1 MSHPSPLTKTE
12 IVDRYFL
19 EHRAK
24 LLDIAAFLD
33 RIDRA
38 SGGEQTDF
46 RIEALLECAKEL
58 HSSKVGRT
66 ERMLLLLSD
75 KTTEPIDEAGMK
87 GATGAV
93 PPQS

>member
-12 IVDRYFL
+12 IIDRYFL

-24 LLDIAAFLD
+24 LLDIAALLD

-38 SGGEQTDF
+38 SGDNQTDF
-46 RIEALLECAKEL
+46 RIKALLECVKEL
-58 HSSKVGRT
+58 HSDKVGRT

-75 KTTEPIDEAGMK
+75 QTTEPIDEAGIK
-87 GATGAV
+87 GASGAV
-93 PPQS
+93 PPQA